1 MNIWTYFT
9 NAQKPS
15 GSSSASF
22 FSWNLKMFP
31 FCVFLI
37 FFFFSL
43 FFPHHHKQ
51 GCPPSWQG
59 MEALWNWR
67 RAGWSAALY
76 GADKTPSGRPT
87 LNKTSSIIFAGR
99 ASLSSLA
106 VEALIYFWL
115 PKKSANVLWWFARF
129 WKCSFTI
136 VCTLLHVLQPVS
148 AAYNPSYIA
157 ALALP
162 WATLS
167 PQLYEIQNSPSVDGF
182 LAANQRRRALLMNRQ
197 MGSRADRSIAR
208 NWGMSRFSITTLK
221 PTAHWESHGSHWWV
235 LNRWKRPECGG
246 HGIKEWANIAKVVVD
261 DDKTSQVHAWR
272 RREIQSR

>member
-1 MNIWTYFT
+1 MCF
-9 NAQKPS
+9 Q
-15 GSSSASF
+15 
-22 FSWNLKMFP
+22 
-31 FCVFLI
+31 I
-37 FFFFSL
+37 FFFF
-43 FFPHHHKQ
+43 FIFPHHHKQ

-167 PQLYEIQNSPSVDGF
+167 PQLYGIQNSPTVDGLF
-182 LAANQRRRALLMNRQ
+182 GGQPTETSASHEQADGFSRRSVNRTKLRNVPILNCNVETHRRLRVPWIPLMSPESVKKAGMRWSRDQRVGKYCQSGGGRWQDKSGACVTPT
-197 MGSRADRSIAR
+197 R
-208 NWGMSRFSITTLK
+208 NSK
-221 PTAHWESHGSHWWV
+221 
-235 LNRWKRPECGG
+235 
-246 HGIKEWANIAKVVVD
+246 
-261 DDKTSQVHAWR
+261 
-272 RREIQSR
+272 